1 MPCTNELQ
9 SNKIEFMKK
18 QVLISG
24 ASFAGL
30 TLAYWLNKFGY
41 GVTVIEAGNELRI
54 SGSPI
59 DVRGEALD
67 IAREMGIYDQIK
79 AHEFVHT
86 DEIVDAEDQTLVK
99 FAINN
104 LPEYLGDIEIHRGD
118 LVKIIYK
125 AIPKD
130 EVEIIFGNSISTLV
144 QHEDHVEVSFEKGE
158 PKTFD
163 FVFGADGT
171 HSTVRRLAFGPEED
185 FKKFLGVYFAF
196 AATDQIQTGRAESA
210 GVVYR
215 ELGKQAVFYQFQNG
229 VNAILVFRAPKL
241 DWHYRD
247 RQRPREILHEYFS
260 GNNNWKI
267 PVILEA
273 MLHADDLY
281 FDEACQIH
289 MPGWTKGRVALIG
302 DAAYAPSFFT
312 GMGTS
317 LAMQGATLL
326 AKALHASDDHESAFA
341 IYNDQFKPFVESVQA
356 RVEHSLKVQLPETED
371 ELRASITAWVNE
383 EKEGQ

>member
-1 MPCTNELQ
+1 
-9 SNKIEFMKK
+9 MKK

-24 ASFAGL
+24 AGFAGL

-41 GVTVIEAGNELRI
+41 GVTVVELGKAFRTG
-54 SGSPI
+54 GSPI
-59 DVRGEALD
+59 DVRGEALG

-86 DEIVDAEDQTLVK
+86 DEIVDADGHTLAT
-99 FAINN
+99 FAINS

-118 LVKIIYK
+118 LGKIIFD

-130 EVEIIFGNSISTLV
+130 EVEIIFGNSISALT
-144 QHEDHVEVSFEKGE
+144 QQEDHVEVYFEKGE
-158 PKTFD
+158 RKMYD

-171 HSTVRRLAFGPEED
+171 HSIVRKLAFGPEEA

-196 AATDQIQTGRAESA
+196 AATDQIQTGRPKST
-210 GVVYR
+210 GIVYR
-215 ELGKQAVFYQFQNG
+215 ELGKQAVIYQFKDA

-241 DWHYRD
+241 DWNYRNHE
-247 RQRPREILHEYFS
+247 QPKQILKEYFG
-260 GNNNWKI
+260 GNHNWKI
-267 PVILEA
+267 PQILDA
-273 MLHADDLY
+273 MLVAGDLY
-281 FDEACQIH
+281 FDEACQIK
-289 MPGWTKGRVALIG
+289 MPSWTRGRVGLIG

-326 AKALHASDDHESAFA
+326 AKELYTSENYQTAFSK
-341 IYNDQFKPFVESVQA
+341 YNEGFKPFVESVQA
-356 RVEHSLKVQLPETED
+356 RINHSLKVQLPETEE
-371 ELRASITAWVNE
+371 ELQASFKVWSN
-383 EKEGQ
+383 QQPSS